1 MIPNITPLSNGWDNL
16 NETIFQN
23 LTTSVLNT
31 LGGHSII
38 DIELKLK
45 HHFLHREKRYKF
57 GFLATNVLLAMMCQT
72 TQFIINQD
80 SLDLQCQ

>member
-1 MIPNITPLSNGWDNL
+1 MIPNIAPLSNGWDNL
-16 NETIFQN
+16 NEAIFQN

-38 DIELKLK
+38 DIESKLK
-45 HHFLHREKRYKF
+45 HHFLHRDKRYQF
-57 GFLATNVLLAMMCQT
+57 RFLATR
-72 TQFIINQD
+72 FIFNQD

>member
-57 GFLATNVLLAMMCQT
+57 GFFSNKCFTSYDVSNNS
-72 TQFIINQD
+72 IYH
-80 SLDLQCQ
+80 